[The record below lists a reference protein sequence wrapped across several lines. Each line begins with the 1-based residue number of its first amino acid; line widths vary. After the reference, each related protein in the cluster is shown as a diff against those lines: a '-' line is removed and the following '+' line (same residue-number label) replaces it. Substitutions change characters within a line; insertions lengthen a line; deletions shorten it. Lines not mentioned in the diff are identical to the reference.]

1 MSSPSVSP
9 KTKRYARN
17 RSAIRI
23 PISLHF
29 FVASIL
35 VIIVVVG
42 TMYFYIQSI
51 VASYI
56 ESECEARLETAVSS
70 CMNFSEAF
78 RTQID
83 LTDDRSDENIQA
95 YLLNSI
101 ASAADLS
108 NQASIALYTYDEGF
122 PDSMKLLWPSPE
134 YSVSYYNTTCGIINQ
149 VIAEGGHLK
158 IGSTQKTVM
167 DGSYIYYRTLKITTE
182 GDISFDLDNYYMLV
196 YVNSR
201 SYYSFTAAIMLAMIQ
216 AAFISL
222 LIAGILSL
230 IATYPLLRSTRK
242 LSKFAGRIAK
252 GNFNPISG
260 HIVSREL
267 SNLGDVMNQMAYKLE

>member
-134 YSVSYYNTTCGIINQ
+134 YSVSYYNTTCEDRYG
-149 VIAEGGHLK
+149 
-158 IGSTQKTVM
+158 
-167 DGSYIYYRTLKITTE
+167 
-182 GDISFDLDNYYMLV
+182 
-196 YVNSR
+196 
-201 SYYSFTAAIMLAMIQ
+201 
-216 AAFISL
+216 
-222 LIAGILSL
+222 
-230 IATYPLLRSTRK
+230 RK
-242 LSKFAGRIAK
+242 LYLLQDAQDHDRGRYI
-252 GNFNPISG
+252 I
-260 HIVSREL
+260 
-267 SNLGDVMNQMAYKLE
+267 